1 MIDRAN
7 FLEMLNE
14 IRRCVLAANGEIFE
28 FEIGEPASMELI
40 DKIERRY
47 GVPFPADFVYFLTAV
62 AGKVDIS
69 WGIYTDDWF
78 KKGQQLPFNCP
89 DNGRLYWN
97 AEQYLD
103 SEIYWFTQNPRNLPF
118 LEQKILLSQVG
129 NGDLILFDTAPA
141 GNQKPIVYYSHDADY
156 EGLPQAAGCFENYVD
171 SLLKLGLVGDDFY
184 SLEPFLNMETGGIDP
199 EHPNALAWRKLLGLG
214 LV

>member
-28 FEIGEPASMELI
+28 FEIGEPASMELV
-40 DKIERRY
+40 DEIERRY

-89 DNGRLYWN
+89 ENGRLYWN

-156 EGLPQAAGCFENYVD
+156 EGLPQVAGCFENYVN

-199 EHPNALAWRKLLGLG
+199 EQPNALAWRKLLGLG